1 MIPINTESILH
12 EKDKKMQFR
21 VYQNQINKVKKL
33 SNRAVKKYNISLMY
47 FWDNKDCKMEI
58 WER

>member
-1 MIPINTESILH
+1 
-12 EKDKKMQFR
+12 MQFR
-21 VYQNQINKVKKL
+21 VYHNWINKVKKL
-33 SNRAVKKYNISLMY
+33 SNRATKKYKISLMY